1 MCNFIASSV
10 DSVVGTSH
18 PIINSIAANAACLWC
33 VIPTVRAVSSI
44 IVSVCASRVV
54 GDLFSPLRL
63 NLRLCE
69 TALRIVCLSTVLVL
83 PVALTAHV
91 GFAAAVSA
99 ISLLHFFALLYFAFV
114 LRSGGASLWLCC
126 SLSLSSFV
134 STFTDVPSC
143 KELFILCRSSRGVD
157 CFAGSS
163 EPDCVSP
170 SVVPG
175 ELARTVSGDSCFGG
189 GRFTFLVNS
198 AHSSS
203 TPVFDSSSVLMVSRG
218 LLRFLEL
225 LLCVGV
231 CVVCAFRCSSAIL
244 VCWLFVLGSGE
255 LTLVWAFVLSSWEVG
270 VFSFLSCSSTSCL
283 NSKGSFENHCSCIS
297 PLDCHSGGSVTVL
310 QGSGSTRV
318 PHFSSSFSA

>member
-1 MCNFIASSV
+1 MLINLLPSNLLVNLVCRSLSAGFHSPPVRKNRSISRASLSSFSLAVGPSTNLSQHCGLLTMSLGSSRGSGMSAFSSLSWAARMSLAMLIVAALAALKIAVVSTSSSGGSNRIARCAMIFIASSV

-114 LRSGGASLWLCC
+114 LRGGGA
-126 SLSLSSFV
+126 
-134 STFTDVPSC
+134 
-143 KELFILCRSSRGVD
+143 
-157 CFAGSS
+157 
-163 EPDCVSP
+163 
-170 SVVPG
+170 
-175 ELARTVSGDSCFGG
+175 
-189 GRFTFLVNS
+189 
-198 AHSSS
+198 
-203 TPVFDSSSVLMVSRG
+203 
-218 LLRFLEL
+218 
-225 LLCVGV
+225 
-231 CVVCAFRCSSAIL
+231 
-244 VCWLFVLGSGE
+244 
-255 LTLVWAFVLSSWEVG
+255 
-270 VFSFLSCSSTSCL
+270 
-283 NSKGSFENHCSCIS
+283 
-297 PLDCHSGGSVTVL
+297 
-310 QGSGSTRV
+310 
-318 PHFSSSFSA
+318 